1 MSEPMSY
8 AALKEHWTETF
19 GHAPSSRVK
28 ADFMQRVLA
37 WHRQMQASD
46 VWRGA
51 SGLARLQRLLR
62 GASPSVVL
70 SPGTRLLREWQ
81 GSTHQVTVLDSGFEY
96 AGKKFKSLSAVARS
110 ITGTAWSGPL
120 FFGLK
125 T

>member
-1 MSEPMSY
+1 MSH
-8 AALKEHWTETF
+8 ATFREHWTEAF
-19 GHAPSSRVK
+19 GHAPPSRIK

-37 WHRQMQASD
+37 WHQQMQASEL
-46 VWRGA
+46 WRGA

-62 GASPSVVL
+62 GAAPQVVL

-81 GSTHQVTVLDSGFEY
+81 GVAHQVTVLDPGFEY
-96 AGKKFKSLSAVARS
+96 AGKRFKSLSAVARH

>member
-1 MSEPMSY
+1 MSESMSH
-8 AALKEHWTETF
+8 AALKAHWTETL
-19 GHAPSSRVK
+19 GHAPPSRVK

-37 WHRQMQASD
+37 WHHQMQASD

-62 GASPSVVL
+62 GSAPQIVL

-81 GSTHQVTVLDSGFEY
+81 GTTYQVTVLDAGFEC
-96 AGKKFKSLSAVARS
+96 AGKKFKSLSAISRH
-110 ITGTAWSGPL
+110 ITGTAWSGPQ